1 MNVIK
6 ASNSALTKALGN
18 ATEVVSVATSVIS
31 TGLAAAE
38 AGAKQLRT
46 YAEIKEQEAVGRA
59 RYSAELSALSVIN
72 WYYSE
77 HNALT
82 EELVQNESERNAI
95 IAKAAALNIQ
105 VPEMGI
111 NADSIQQ
118 LTKEFNAMRKK
129 KS

>member
-38 AGAKQLRT
+38 AGAKQLRM
-46 YAEIKEQEAVGRA
+46 YADIKEQEAVGRA
-59 RYSAELSALSVIN
+59 KYSSELSALSVIN

-82 EELVQNESERNAI
+82 EELVQNEAERNAI
-95 IAKAAALNIQ
+95 IAKATALNIQ

-111 NADSIQQ
+111 NADSIKQ
-118 LTKEFNAMRKK
+118 LTKEFDAMKK
-129 KS
+129 KKN